1 MGYSLAGKMT
11 TMKVLLIT
19 GSYPPDICGV
29 AGYTARLE
37 ESLQTAGAEVTIYTC
52 RRWGLRNSADIARE
66 ISAISADMFH
76 IQYPAIGYGWKLGP
90 QLISLLR
97 PLVVTLHECS
107 HAHVLRQ
114 LSLYPFSLRS
124 PRIIFTNEY
133 EQGYAQRFAPWI
145 KSRSIP
151 IPIGSNIPIATSQPK
166 HSDKIVTY
174 FGLIRPQK
182 GIEQLLAVARI
193 LKTQRKGYGIR
204 IIGTVMPGHEQ
215 YLKYLRNEAQD
226 LPVQWILGLADDELA
241 RTLAETEVAYL
252 PFEDGASE
260 RRGSLIAM
268 LTNRA
273 AVITTLGRH
282 TPSAMIGA
290 VLVAN
295 SPDQAVV
302 LAEEMYDNPDR
313 RAALQLKA
321 AIYAEKF
328 AWDNIAADHIA
339 IYQELMSARS

>member
-1 MGYSLAGKMT
+1 
-11 TMKVLLIT
+11 MKVLLIT

-29 AGYTARLE
+29 ADYTARLE
-37 ESLQTAGAEVTIYTC
+37 ESLQKAGAEVTVYTG
-52 RRWGLRNSADIARE
+52 RRWGLRNSPDIARE
-66 ISAISADMFH
+66 ISAIGADILH
-76 IQYPAIGYGWKLGP
+76 IQYPTTGYGWKLGP

-107 HAHVLRQ
+107 QAHVLRQ

-133 EQGYAQRFAPWI
+133 ERGYAQRFAPWI
-145 KSRSIP
+145 ESRSIL
-151 IPIGSNIPIATSQPK
+151 IPIGSNIPIATNQPK
-166 HSDKIVTY
+166 HSGKIVTY

-193 LKTQRKGYGIR
+193 VKTQKKGFGIR
-204 IIGTVMPGHEQ
+204 IIGTVMPGREQ
-215 YLKYLRNEAQD
+215 YYKYLQNEAQD
-226 LPVQWILGLADDELA
+226 LPVQWILGLAGDELA

-260 RRGSLIAM
+260 RRSSLIAM
-268 LTNRA
+268 LTNGA
-273 AVITTLGRH
+273 AVITTRGRH

-290 VLVAN
+290 VLLAN

-302 LAEEMYDNPDR
+302 LAEELFDSPER
-313 RAALQLKA
+313 KAALQLKA
-321 AIYAEKF
+321 ATYAEQF
-328 AWDNIAADHIA
+328 AWDDIATEHIA
-339 IYQELMSARS
+339 IYQELISASRK